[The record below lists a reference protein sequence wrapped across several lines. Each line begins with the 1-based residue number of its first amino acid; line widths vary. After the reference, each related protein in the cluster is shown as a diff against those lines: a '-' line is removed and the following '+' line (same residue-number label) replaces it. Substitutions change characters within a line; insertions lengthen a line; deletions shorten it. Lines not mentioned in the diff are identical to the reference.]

1 MFSFQ
6 KSIVLLKNRR
16 PDLKDLENS
25 GKALTEK
32 TGSPE
37 WQENVAVMHQKY
49 NTLEIKLHE
58 REDFMER
65 VVRHIVVYT
74 TNTKNVE
81 RFIPKVKEEIS
92 SLPPISTEPEVVQEQ
107 LQHAE
112 QLQSSLVDE
121 RVSLDGAQ
129 EAADWLAANC
139 DSEPLAK
146 EELKARVRVSKEAID
161 ELMAVNNER
170 QNALKCA
177 LMQSKEFKAA
187 SNDFLIWLNGV
198 EDRLASQSPV
208 TSDTDSIRELKKD
221 HVVRFLTKS
230 KYTSWLID
238 SSILSPS
245 SSAL

>member
-1 MFSFQ
+1 
-6 KSIVLLKNRR
+6 
-16 PDLKDLENS
+16 
-25 GKALTEK
+25 
-32 TGSPE
+32 
-37 WQENVAVMHQKY
+37 MHQKY

-81 RFIPKVKEEIS
+81 RFIPKVKEEIA

-107 LQHAE
+107 LQHAG

-129 EAADWLAANC
+129 EAADWLTANC

-198 EDRLASQSPV
+198 EDRLASQPPV

>member
-6 KSIVLLKNRR
+6 KSIVLHKNRR

-81 RFIPKVKEEIS
+81 RFIPKVKEEIA

-129 EAADWLAANC
+129 EAADWLTANC